1 MNAESKAKQ
10 IFKAHGGQLR
20 MSEALRV
27 GISRWILYRMVDRGL
42 VNRISRGV
50 YRLAELPEPSNPD
63 LVTVALRSPQAVICL
78 VSALWFHEL
87 TSQIPH
93 EVWIAIPR
101 DARPPDIKY
110 PPIRWFEFSA
120 KAFCSGINIHAVD
133 NTEIRVY
140 NPEKTIADCFK
151 YRNKIGMDIVKEAVV
166 HYMSRGDH
174 DVSSLF
180 RYAEI
185 CRVANV
191 IRPYIETLA

>member
-1 MNAESKAKQ
+1 MNAESNAKQ

-20 MSEALRV
+20 MSEALRA
-27 GISRWILYRMVDRGL
+27 GITRWILYRMVDRGL

-50 YRLAELPEPSNPD
+50 YRLADLPELSNPD

-101 DARPPDIKY
+101 DARPPEIKY
-110 PPIRWFEFSA
+110 PPIRWFEFSG
-120 KAFCSGINIHAVD
+120 KAFRSGINIHAVD

-140 NPEKTIADCFK
+140 SPEKTIADCFK
-151 YRNKIGMDIVKEAVV
+151 YRNKIGMDIVKEAVAN
-166 HYMSRGDH
+166 YMNRGDR

-185 CRVANV
+185 CRIVSV
-191 IRPYIETLA
+191 MRPYIEALA